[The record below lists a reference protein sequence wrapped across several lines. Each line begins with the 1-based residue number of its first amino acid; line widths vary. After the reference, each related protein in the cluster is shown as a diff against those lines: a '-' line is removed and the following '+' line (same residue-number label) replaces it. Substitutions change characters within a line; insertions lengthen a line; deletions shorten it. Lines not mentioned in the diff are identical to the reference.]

1 MNLSISGRHLE
12 ITPAIR
18 EYAITKMG
26 RIGRH
31 FDNVIDTQVILSVE
45 KLQHTAEV
53 TVRLP
58 GKDLHCEAR
67 DENLYASIDLLADKI
82 DRQVIKYKN
91 KLQDHAH
98 EPAKKLQLSTE

>member
-1 MNLSISGRHLE
+1 MNLSITGRHLE

-18 EYAITKMG
+18 EYATNKMA

-31 FDNVIDTQVILSVE
+31 FDNVIGTQLMLAVDKIN
-45 KLQHTAEV
+45 HTAEV

-58 GKDLHCEAR
+58 GKDLHCQAT

-82 DRQVIKYKN
+82 DRQVIKYKS
-91 KLQDHAH
+91 KLQNHAH
-98 EPAKKLQLSTE
+98 EPIKRQEVPAE

>member
-1 MNLSISGRHLE
+1 MNLSITGRHLE

-18 EYAITKMG
+18 EYASQKVA

-31 FDNVIDTQVILSVE
+31 FDQVIDIQVTLSVE
-45 KLQHTAEV
+45 KLEHIAEV

-58 GKDLHCEAR
+58 GKDIHCEAR

-82 DRQVIKYKN
+82 DRQVIKYKGKVQN
-91 KLQDHAH
+91 HAH
-98 EPAKKLQLSTE
+98 DPVKRQEVPAE

>member
-18 EYAITKMG
+18 EYTINKMG

-31 FDNVIDTQVILSVE
+31 FDNVIDTQVMLSVE

-58 GKDLHCEAR
+58 GKDIHCEAR
-67 DENLYASIDLLADKI
+67 DENLYASIDLL
-82 DRQVIKYKN
+82 RSEEHTSE
-91 KLQDHAH
+91 LQSRPHLVCRLLL
-98 EPAKKLQLSTE
+98 EKKKKQK

>member
-18 EYAITKMG
+18 EYATTKMA
-26 RIGRH
+26 RVGRH
-31 FDNVIDTQVILSVE
+31 FDHVIDTQVMLSIE
-45 KLQHTAEV
+45 KLEHTAEV

-58 GKDLHCEAR
+58 GKDIHCAAR

-82 DRQVIKYKN
+82 DRQVIKYKT
-91 KLQDHAH
+91 KLQNHAH
-98 EPAKKLQLSTE
+98 TPVKRQEVPAE

>member
-18 EYAITKMG
+18 EYASSKMA

-31 FDNVIDTQVILSVE
+31 FDNVIGTQVMLSVE
-45 KLQHTAEV
+45 KVQHVADV

-58 GKDLHCEAR
+58 GKDIHCEAR
-67 DENLYASIDLLADKI
+67 DDNLYAAIDLLADKI
-82 DRQVIKYKN
+82 DRQVIKYKT
-91 KLQDHAH
+91 KLQNHAH
-98 EPAKKLQLSTE
+98 EPVKRQEVPAE